1 MDPMSFASNL
11 LKCVVSATLLSIASN
26 AQAYEAYSPVAYTK
40 PASTAGHPATV
51 LNLDG
56 QWQFRFSPKSK
67 WTSIEVPG
75 EVAMQGYGV
84 AHDSEVI
91 YKRSFKLPA
100 SFAGQRA
107 VLRFNGTYSYA
118 QLFIN
123 GKMVRE
129 HRGGFSRWD
138 TDVTDFVKPGRNN
151 TVELRLTD
159 PIEEI
164 SYGSGY
170 AHHPICG
177 ILRSVEIFAVPTD
190 YITDITVDTNMDS
203 TYTDADLRLGFY
215 FTGTDDTRMELTLT
229 SPDGHAARIASTD
242 IHPGANRLSYEIS
255 RPLKWDAEHPNLY
268 TLTFD
273 LRASDGRPIATVK
286 RQIGFRSIEI
296 RKDRMYV
303 NGQQVKLRGACRHDV
318 DPRRGRSTSRATD
331 SIDAVLFKEAN
342 MNFVRTSHYPPSE
355 DFIEFCDRLG
365 IYVECETAAC
375 FVDTYRQKNYAPGAS
390 QSDPAFEAQYLGQL
404 AEMIKAFQTNP
415 SILFWSIGNESRY
428 GSNFQKSYD
437 FAKSYD
443 TTRPVIFSYPGDQP
457 ADSKPI
463 YDILSMHYP
472 DFQGNLWQM
481 GKQTHGFQ
489 GEGIPAIFDE
499 WAHPACYTHQTLR
512 IDPNIREFWGKSLDL
527 MWDGVYNAPGALGGA
542 IWGYVDDV
550 FPLPAPKAGTDYW
563 REFART
569 DKPEEFNDRC
579 VGYGDWGIVDIWR
592 RPKPEFWA
600 TKKAYSPVRIET
612 PKVLEPVDGQ
622 PVRLTVFNRFDHTN
636 LNEIKGFAS
645 CGDKV
650 VEIAMP
656 DVVPHNRATITVPAL
671 PLQYGD
677 SLRVAFTTI
686 GGDTIDSYIFTCGTV
701 APAMPAPSF
710 GGTLAVDNS
719 ATGFIVR
726 GNGFAVPFDG
736 STGLITN
743 ATVGGKVVIESGPYF
758 NGYINLNH
766 LSGAEVRAIA
776 NHIVVDPSEWKLAS
790 MTHTKVGDKI
800 RVDVKG
806 TYGKYAAEFNILVS
820 PDGEISTS
828 YIIDGLPNG
837 YLREEGLLYRLPDSF
852 SQLAWERV
860 GYWDHYPDDAM
871 SGNRGNVNLYNA
883 VVPAYGEEPSGLW
896 RDDTH
901 DYFYWGDR
909 GADCDR
915 PLTMAAKAM
924 KENVQ
929 FYTLAGTDMSL
940 SILSES
946 ADVACRLNKKGT
958 DTLTLYVDNR
968 WDYPE
973 IAWGNYC
980 KKLEALPCY
989 GLIRLQLGK

>member
-1 MDPMSFASNL
+1 MSFIRKL
-11 LKCVVSATLLSIASN
+11 LRCVAVSALLSN
-26 AQAYEAYSPVAYTK
+26 ATGAYAYEAYTPVSYPK
-40 PASTAGHPATV
+40 PMSTSGRQSEV
-51 LNLDG
+51 VNLDG
-56 QWQFRFSPKSK
+56 RWQFRFSPKSK

-75 EVAMQGYGV
+75 EAAMQGYGIP
-84 AHDSEVI
+84 HDSQVI
-91 YKRSFKLPA
+91 YKRGFKLPA
-100 SFAGQRA
+100 SFAGQRT

-118 QLFIN
+118 ELLVN
-123 GKMVRE
+123 GRKVRD
-129 HRGGFSRWD
+129 HRGGFSQWD
-138 TDVTDFVKPGRNN
+138 TDITDFVKPGREN

-177 ILRSVEIFAVPTD
+177 ILRSVELFAVPSD
-190 YITDITVDTNMDS
+190 YITDLRVDTRMDS
-203 TYTDADLRLGFY
+203 TYTDADLKLDFN
-215 FTGTDDTRMELTLT
+215 FTGSKDARMELTLT
-229 SPDGHAARIASTD
+229 APGGRVTRLAAAD
-242 IHPGANRLSYEIS
+242 IHPGANTVNYDIK

-268 TLTFD
+268 TATIDLTS
-273 LRASDGRPIATVK
+273 ADGTPLATVK
-286 RQIGFRSIEI
+286 KQIGFRSIEI
-296 RKDRMYV
+296 RKDRMFV

-318 DPRRGRSTSRATD
+318 DPRRGRSTDRTTD
-331 SIDAVLFKEAN
+331 SIDAVLFKQAN

-365 IYVECETAAC
+365 IYVECEKAAC

-390 QSDPAFEAQYLGQL
+390 QDDPAFAAQYLGQL
-404 AEMIKAFQTNP
+404 AEMMQSFQTHP
-415 SILFWSIGNESRY
+415 SILFWSIGNESQF
-428 GSNFQKSYD
+428 GSNFHKSYE
-437 FAKSYD
+437 FAKAYD
-443 TTRPVIFSYPGDQP
+443 PTRPVIWSYPGAQP

-472 DFQGNLWQM
+472 DAYGNLWQW
-481 GKQTHGFQ
+481 GKQTRGFQ

-512 IDPNIREFWGKSLDL
+512 TDPNIREFWGKSLDM

-542 IWGYVDDV
+542 IWGYIDDV
-550 FPLPAPKAGTDYW
+550 FPLPTPKVGTDYW

-600 TKKAYSPVRIET
+600 TKKAYSPIRVET
-612 PKVLEPVDGQ
+612 PKVLETVSGE
-622 PVRLTVFNRFDHTN
+622 PVRLTVFNRYDHTN
-636 LNEIKGFAS
+636 LNEVKGYAA

-650 VEIAMP
+650 VELEMP
-656 DVVPHNRATITVPAL
+656 DVMPHNRATITVSDL
-671 PLQYGD
+671 PLEQGD
-677 SLRVAFTTI
+677 SLRVAFTTA
-686 GGDTIDSYIFTCGTV
+686 GGDTIDSYLFTCGNI

-710 GGTLAVDNS
+710 GGALAIDN
-719 ATGFIVR
+719 TGSRLIIR
-726 GNGFAVPFDG
+726 GNGFTVPFDK
-736 STGLITN
+736 STGLIDN
-743 ATVGGKVVIESGPYF
+743 ATVGGKVVIKSGPYF

-776 NHIVVDPSEWKLAS
+776 NHVIVNPADWKLVS
-790 MTHTKVGDKI
+790 MNHTKVGDKV
-800 RVDVKG
+800 RVDIKG
-806 TYGKYAAEFNILVS
+806 TYGQYAAEFNILVS
-820 PDGEISTS
+820 PAGEISTS
-828 YIIDGLPNG
+828 YVVNGLPNG
-837 YLREEGLLYRLPDSF
+837 YLREEGLLYRIPDSF
-852 SQLAWERV
+852 SQLRWERT
-860 GYWDHYPDDAM
+860 GYWDDYPADAM
-871 SGNRGNVNLYNA
+871 SGNRGSVNLYNP
-883 VVPAYGEEPSGLW
+883 VVPTYGNEPSGLW

-929 FYTLAGTDMSL
+929 FYTLSGAGNSL
-940 SILSES
+940 AVLSTG
-946 ADVACRLNKKGT
+946 ADVACRLNKNGT
-958 DTLTLYVDNR
+958 DTLSLYIDNR

-980 KKLEALPCY
+980 KTLEALPCH
-989 GLIRLQLGK
+989 GLVRLLLGK